1 MKKLITMIVMAVIVT
16 TITSQTKETYRM
28 TIKDVT
34 LSEVYII
41 VDWDNPMTKV
51 VLTDTEHLSKVIDIY
66 NDLSL
71 TYVGSDSLYV
81 KFNDMPDTIGMG
93 LKADM
98 YYCKIG
104 KKDYLSYFDTKK
116 GYFVFSIGIDNVL
129 FVIKRKME
137 IKTQY

>member
-1 MKKLITMIVMAVIVT
+1 MKKLIAMIVMAVIAT
-16 TITSQTKETYRM
+16 TIMAQQKEIYSM
-28 TIKDVT
+28 TIKDIT

-81 KFNDMPDTIGMG
+81 KFKDMPETIGMG
-93 LKADM
+93 LKYDM

-116 GYFVFSIGIDNVL
+116 GYFVFSIGIDNIL
-129 FVIKRKME
+129 FVIKRKMD
-137 IKTQY
+137 IKNQY